1 MAFEGLALTAVVGGT
16 RLRLRVKPGA
26 RRAEIVGVHGGALKV
41 AVNAPP
47 ERGKANGAVVDLMAR
62 ALGVPIDSVTIV
74 GGAASRDKLILV
86 SLPVDEMK
94 RRLGMGGT
102 ARG

>member
-1 MAFEGLALTAVVGGT
+1 MPLDGLALTAVVGGT

-47 ERGKANGAVVDLMAR
+47 ERGQANGAVIDLLAR
-62 ALGVPIDSVTIV
+62 TLDVSTEAITIV
-74 GGAASRDKLILV
+74 GGSSSQDKLVLV
-86 SLPVDEMK
+86 HLPIDEMK
-94 RRLGMGGT
+94 RRLGLGG
-102 ARG
+102 APRG